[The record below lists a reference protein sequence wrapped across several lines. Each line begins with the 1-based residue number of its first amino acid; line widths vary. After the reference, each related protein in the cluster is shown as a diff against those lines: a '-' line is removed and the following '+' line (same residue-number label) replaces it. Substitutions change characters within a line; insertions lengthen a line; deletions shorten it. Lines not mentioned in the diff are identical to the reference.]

1 MEYLSLHATYRSICP
16 VLTPRGAPANGDRT
30 PVLRCLS
37 RAALPERAGQRVRG
51 RGAAACA
58 PSRVQRPPRA
68 QGRARFP
75 CPRRGGSPPRGRRG
89 PPPPRPVA
97 PPAPRPPRP
106 PPRGPPAEPPPRPAA
121 PRPPPP

>member
-58 PSRVQRPPRA
+58 PRRVQRPPRA

-75 CPRRGGSPPRGRRG
+75 CPRRGGAAARGRAAPPPPPAGGPRGAPAAAPRVTPRPPGAG
-89 PPPPRPVA
+89 PPPPGA
-97 PPAPRPPRP
+97 L
-106 PPRGPPAEPPPRPAA
+106 
-121 PRPPPP
+121 